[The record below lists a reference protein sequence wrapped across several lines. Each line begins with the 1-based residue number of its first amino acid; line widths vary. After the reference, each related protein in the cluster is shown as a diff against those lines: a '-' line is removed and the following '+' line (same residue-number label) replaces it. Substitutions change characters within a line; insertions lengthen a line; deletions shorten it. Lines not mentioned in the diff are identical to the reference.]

1 MFTNGWKFTQKTC
14 FAYSSSVSIKYST
27 GHLSHRFN
35 KQSTRHGNQITKSP
49 SHLKYGTRG
58 RNPSNISVINCRP
71 RREEHEFG
79 RNILLANTQSL
90 ASKIDELQSVMLN
103 VKPDLG
109 FFTETW
115 LHETISDSQVNIPG
129 YSFIARNRCVDIH
142 GGVGLYIHD
151 SINEF

>member
-1 MFTNGWKFTQKTC
+1 M
-14 FAYSSSVSIKYST
+14 
-27 GHLSHRFN
+27 
-35 KQSTRHGNQITKSP
+35 
-49 SHLKYGTRG
+49 
-58 RNPSNISVINCRP
+58 INCRP